1 MRQEKSFFPDYHTKQ
16 MNDTF
21 AYFNEFMN
29 KSQSTK
35 SFNLKKCIDNSID
48 ILRPLLQNNHIM
60 VCSSC
65 QNIDVFSCESEMTL
79 ALLNI
84 LNNSFFELTKNETQ
98 KERYI
103 HIESKRSENNS
114 LKITIQDTR
123 KLAPAISQTIF
134 EQYDNTYENR
144 NSFDMRLLISK
155 KIIEQ
160 SLKGKLD
167 VQIEPLVLNGKKID
181 SCKFTIELIESFLQ

>member
-155 KIIEQ
+155 R
-160 SLKGKLD
+160 L
-167 VQIEPLVLNGKKID
+167 LNNR
-181 SCKFTIELIESFLQ
+181 